1 MTDYSS
7 ARPGSNMKEY
17 KVLGRVP
24 KWEGRTGSPLDDRP
38 EVPLPFTRE
47 DAFVRLA
54 EWVNLHLRPC
64 MAGGA
69 LAKSR
74 ASMPV

>member
-1 MTDYSS
+1 
-7 ARPGSNMKEY
+7 MKEH

-24 KWEGRTGSPLDDRP
+24 KWEGRTGSRLDTRA
-38 EVPLPFTRE
+38 EVLLPFTRE

-54 EWVNLHLRPC
+54 EWVNLHRRPC

-69 LAKSR
+69 RAKSR